1 MTNSTNRV
9 EIITS
14 VQRRRRWTAPEKVR
28 MVEETFEPGMTVS
41 LVARRHGV
49 APNQLFTW
57 RRLVAQ
63 GSLTAAGSGEEVV
76 PASEYRALQNQV
88 RELHRLLG
96 KKTLEAEIL
105 KEALEAAGPKRMAR
119 PVCKRFSGLI
129 GPVCINVSGLRG
141 EPWPRWRS
149 ARPEPHKGAGI
160 ECHFAP

>member
-1 MTNSTNRV
+1 MTNSSDRV

-14 VQRRRRWTAPEKVR
+14 VQRLRRWTAPEKVR

-57 RRLVAQ
+57 RRLVAH
-63 GSLTAAGSGEEVV
+63 LTAAGSGEEVV
-76 PASEYRALQNQV
+76 PASDYRALQNQV

-105 KEALEAAGPKRMAR
+105 
-119 PVCKRFSGLI
+119 
-129 GPVCINVSGLRG
+129 
-141 EPWPRWRS
+141 
-149 ARPEPHKGAGI
+149 
-160 ECHFAP
+160 

>member
-1 MTNSTNRV
+1 MTSTPDRV

-14 VQRRRRWTAPEKVR
+14 IQRRRRWSPAEKVR
-28 MVEETFEPGMTVS
+28 MVEETYEPGSTVS

-57 RRLVAQ
+57 RRLAAQ
-63 GSLTAAGSGEEVV
+63 GALTAAGAEEEVV

-105 KEALEAAGPKRMAR
+105 KEALEVAVGPKKGILRLLSSTAGAR
-119 PVCKRFSGLI
+119 
-129 GPVCINVSGLRG
+129 
-141 EPWPRWRS
+141 
-149 ARPEPHKGAGI
+149 
-160 ECHFAP
+160 